1 MDTDSTSTE
10 SEATAPVERGQ
21 ETIDVNAQ
29 EATKQ
34 NAGASRGLSI
44 AIAIGIAAVLALQV
58 FVLISTSQT
67 DQQIAALDE
76 QVDDVAFDVSEV
88 RRSVVDVD
96 RKVDELSATVPV
108 APAASGASAA
118 AVPNV
123 PAGTL
128 PPFEQGQPDAALGVV
143 LGEVAGPEYYSGS
156 DVTIDPS
163 DGTIRAWMV
172 WAHWCPYCQQE
183 LPALT
188 EWYDANAE
196 NYPNVELLT
205 VTTSIDEARGNPLEP
220 YLDDLQLSFPAIVD
234 ADLSL
239 AEQFGASAF
248 PFWVFTAPDGT
259 TLLRIAG
266 FLEIEQVA
274 EIFDQLN
281 TLSA

>member
-34 NAGASRGLSI
+34 SAGASRGLLI

-67 DQQIAALDE
+67 DQQIAAIDE

>member
-1 MDTDSTSTE
+1 MDNDSTSTE

-34 NAGASRGLSI
+34 SAGASRGLLI

-156 DVTIDPS
+156 DLTIDPS

>member
-1 MDTDSTSTE
+1 M
-10 SEATAPVERGQ
+10 
-21 ETIDVNAQ
+21 
-29 EATKQ
+29 
-34 NAGASRGLSI
+34 I

-156 DVTIDPS
+156 DLTIDPS

>member
-34 NAGASRGLSI
+34 SAGASRGLLI

-67 DQQIAALDE
+67 DQQIAAIDE

-156 DVTIDPS
+156 DLTIDPS

>member
-34 NAGASRGLSI
+34 SAGASRGLLI

-156 DVTIDPS
+156 DLTIDPS